1 MIATGGVGFAN
12 ARIRALKSRLL
23 SAEVRRATQP
33 DSRPALD
40 LISCYRVVLD
50 SLPAA
55 RPLALAL
62 FARHEIEN
70 VKLLWRAVTRGH
82 SIARWSPLW
91 RSLEP
96 LATFSLEAARE
107 CTTLSQLAAILR
119 NTPFGQIS
127 DAMRRGHPDDL
138 LAAELGF
145 DRWMSRRLLEVS
157 GALAASE
164 TIARGL
170 IESLVAERDLNLLRR
185 GVATYRLSPG
195 ALAGSLVLLPRLMP
209 PERIASLV
217 ISTPAQPEFRDQ
229 WPRAWRPIVADAADW
244 DALMLR
250 WRRAR
255 YQMCARAFLHQPFCL
270 APAVALVLL
279 AEEETRAV
287 AALRETRGDSN
298 EMTSLRF
305 ALAASAIGYRRTL
318 DSVGPTLALG
328 DL

>member
-1 MIATGGVGFAN
+1 VIPTGSVGFAN

-23 SAEVRRATQP
+23 SVDLRRATQP
-33 DSRPALD
+33 DSRPTLD

-62 FARHEIEN
+62 LARHEIEN

-82 SIARWSPLW
+82 SIARWSAVWRPLG
-91 RSLEP
+91 P
-96 LATFSLEAARE
+96 LATFTLDAARE
-107 CTTLSQLAAILR
+107 RTSLAQLAELLR
-119 NTPFGQIS
+119 TTPFSQIA
-127 DAMRRGHPDDL
+127 DAMWRGHHDDL

-145 DRWMSRRLLEVS
+145 DRWMSRRLLDAAS
-157 GALAASE
+157 SLADSE

-170 IESLVAERDLNLLRR
+170 IESVVAERDLSLLRR

-195 ALAGSLVLLPRLMP
+195 AVAGTLVLLPRLLSR
-209 PERIASLV
+209 ERMTALAT
-217 ISTPAQPEFRDQ
+217 STPGLPGFRGQ

-250 WRRAR
+250 WRRGR
-255 YQMCARAFLHQPFCL
+255 SQMCARAFLNQPFCL
-270 APAVALVLL
+270 APAIALLLL

-287 AALRETRGDSN
+287 AALRETRGD
-298 EMTSLRF
+298 TIDTPSLRF
-305 ALAASAIGYRRTL
+305 ALAASAIGH
-318 DSVGPTLALG
+318 
-328 DL
+328 

>member
-1 MIATGGVGFAN
+1 VIPTGSVGFAN

-23 SAEVRRATQP
+23 SAASRRATRLE
-33 DSRPALD
+33 SRPALD

-62 FARHEIEN
+62 LARHEIEN

-96 LATFSLEAARE
+96 LATFSLDAARE
-107 CTTLSQLAAILR
+107 GTSLGQLVELLR
-119 NTPFGQIS
+119 ATPFSQIA
-127 DAMRRGHPDDL
+127 DAMWRGHHDDL

-145 DRWMSRRLLEVS
+145 DRWMSRRLLDVAS
-157 GALAASE
+157 SLADGE
-164 TIARGL
+164 TLARGL
-170 IESLVAERDLNLLRR
+170 IESVVAEREWSLLRR

-195 ALAGSLVLLPRLMP
+195 AVAGTLVLLPRLMS
-209 PERIASLV
+209 PERITALAT
-217 ISTPAQPEFRDQ
+217 STPGLPGFKGQ

-244 DALMLR
+244 ETLVLR

-255 YQMCARAFLHQPFCL
+255 YQMCARAFLDQPFCL
-270 APAVALVLL
+270 APAIALLL
-279 AEEETRAV
+279 LVEEEAQAV
-287 AALRETRGDSN
+287 AALLETRGDTI
-298 EMTSLRF
+298 ETPSLRF
-305 ALAASAIGYRRTL
+305 ALAASA
-318 DSVGPTLALG
+318 VGH
-328 DL
+328 